1 MKLTLYT
8 STGEELFDIIPAS
21 SSGQDWSLMSDNKLS
36 VTFDLETC
44 VLLLPGCY
52 VDFEGS
58 RFYLLEEYK
67 PTMINTSLWRYNVSF
82 KDAASWMAIT
92 IALNLIDGQ
101 NKPIFN
107 YTAPAAE
114 HAAIIVANLNRRMNT
129 TAWKVG
135 SVIDTPNITIEY
147 AGKYCSEIL
156 QEIVDGQK
164 TEWWIDDMTL
174 NIGRAEFG
182 DIIELGYQ
190 QGLLG
195 DIVCQKADDM
205 RSYAYLYPVGSTRN
219 IDPTKYGYDR
229 LQLPDGQTRVDMNVE
244 QGVAELV
251 EEAAFSGIYP
261 RYVGKVTEVST
272 SVGTSDDGSQY
283 VIYFIQ
289 DDQIPFNP
297 NDYELPGEVKHVTF
311 QSGELMG
318 ADFEVNYNNERR
330 EFEIITQWSKDGAQ
344 LPGGTLVPAVGDEYV
359 VWNITMPDEYYPL
372 ASQEFLEAAEAFA
385 KAAIQDASVYKA
397 PMDYIYVQE
406 KGLRLRPGQ
415 RVRLVSDKYFS
426 KGYYDSRVTRITRN
440 LSNPNAL
447 NIDVSAVRVIG
458 TIQQL
463 QNAVKSSAT
472 QVTQISNTVQT
483 VVRTVD
489 NAVTLTGNQRVQG
502 VKNFVDGIRVNGS
515 PIIEYHPTINTWLFR
530 GNILA
535 EGGMAAFSNIKGFT
549 PSTITD
555 AVLIDNRTI
564 KRGADGLLYVDFDEV
579 GSGGGSLD
587 EEQLEE
593 YLKPYAK
600 TADVANA
607 YATKSSVN
615 ALSTQLNDFLS
626 GSDTDTIINKWSEL
640 EKFLAGLAET
650 DDLATILSGKA
661 NKATTLAGY
670 GITDAYTKSHID
682 SNFVTIGTKQ
692 EITGEKD
699 FVGGFKVNGGRVEYN
714 ATLKTWVFNGD
725 LLVTGGMSAFS
736 NISGFKPSTITDAVL
751 IDDRTIKRNADGL
764 LYAVAQGAGG
774 INEDQLKDYLALNG
788 YLTGITGTMVT
799 NALGYTP
806 LSTSGDT
813 ITGDFFIKKPS
824 NATII
829 FQPSNAAKSFWFGVN
844 TSEEW
849 FCTNGGYTESYKLIH
864 SGNYRSYPVKNPNAL
879 SWSGYSSGSYD
890 GSSAKSI
897 TIPNNTNQLTN
908 GAGFITGITSSM
920 VINALGYTP
929 LDKQGVAFDSNKF
942 GGLSVAD
949 FARVKQ
955 EVSDFDANN
964 MPDGVWGGKL
974 FGSPNWA
981 LVYSPYL
988 SVGIGNY
995 KMQFNGVG
1003 NRLTYRAGDGSGI
1016 EDKDWVEILS
1026 SANYSSYALPIT
1038 GGTVNG
1044 QITSNAVENFVAKG
1058 TTYSLYFGI
1067 GTGQVNR
1074 GIYDLTNNSWMLYR
1088 DATNNVI
1095 IPQGEVIIGNALS
1108 AIPVGSIHRLRL
1120 VVDNAAT
1127 YIQAGSASGSNAG
1140 ALRLTGYYASQL
1152 TALRLHAQAVEAT
1165 GTLEVTGGITA
1176 PTFTGVAS
1184 NATYWN
1190 APSSIRPT
1198 TANVPV
1204 VGNTTFSH
1212 FIATSSMTTGKPSND
1227 GYIIH
1232 GEWDTVAGWSS
1243 QLFLANGTPDAN
1255 NRMQWRAMDSGT
1267 WGEWKSVAFI
1277 DTGMLKP
1284 TQGLQINHVG
1294 SNYAEGIR
1302 LANRNGITNTWS
1314 EINFGCDPS
1323 VTTGTHAT
1331 QWTVGRNGNNNYFVI
1346 RNFGTDRIQI
1356 DLSGNTTLTGNFVAT
1371 GGVTA
1376 QNSSDRRLKRNIR
1389 KFNASKV
1396 LMSLGG
1402 VWEYEYIDSEV
1413 QKNHIY
1419 EGTHYGLIYQ
1429 HVKGTTLDVM
1439 CHEREDGFGT
1449 LNYIHQKFISLIAG
1463 ATMENISEVEKLKR
1477 KIRHLENKVEQLE
1490 SRA

>member
-82 KDAASWMAIT
+82 KDATSWMAIT

-272 SVGTSDDGSQY
+272 SVGTSDDSSQY

-515 PIIEYHPTINTWLFR
+515 PIIEYHPAINTWLFR

-579 GSGGGSLD
+579 GSGGSSLD

-600 TADVANA
+600 TADVAST

-640 EKFLAGLAET
+640 ETFLAGLAET

-699 FVGGFKVNGGRVEYN
+699 FVGGFKVNGGLVEYN

-736 NISGFKPSTITDAVL
+736 NISGFTPSTITEAVL
-751 IDDRTIKRNADGL
+751 IDNKTIKLNADGL
-764 LYAVAQGAGG
+764 LYAVAQETDG
-774 INEDQLKDYLALNG
+774 INEEQLADYLTTNGYATQSWVTGKG
-788 YLTGITGTMVT
+788 YLTGITSSMVT

-806 LSTSGDT
+806 LNK
-813 ITGDFFIKKPS
+813 TGDVLTLKANQYTGAYALDMQNS
-824 NATII
+824 NIVNL
-829 FQPSNAAKSFWFGVN
+829 NALF
-844 TSEEW
+844 TSDVANDPTEGIQ
-849 FCTNGGYTESYKLIH
+849 FKRTNGNFDSLWAADGIMYFSPNGNNAEMTGEYATSYAVLH
-864 SGNYRSYPVKNPNAL
+864 AGNYGSYPVRNPNAL

-890 GSSAKSI
+890 GS
-897 TIPNNTNQLTN
+897 T
-908 GAGFITGITSSM
+908 
-920 VINALGYTP
+920 
-929 LDKQGVAFDSNKF
+929 
-942 GGLSVAD
+942 
-949 FARVKQ
+949 
-955 EVSDFDANN
+955 ANN
-964 MPDGVWGGKL
+964 IALPTKLSQLADDVVSGK
-974 FGSPNWA
+974 
-981 LVYSPYL
+981 YL
-988 SVGIGNY
+988 S
-995 KMQFNGVG
+995 
-1003 NRLTYRAGDGSGI
+1003 LA
-1016 EDKDWVEILS
+1016 
-1026 SANYSSYALPIT
+1026 

-1044 QITSNAVENFVAKG
+1044 QITSNAVENFIAKG
-1058 TTYSLYFGI
+1058 TSYSIYFGI

-1074 GIYDLTNNSWMLYR
+1074 GIFDVTANSWLLYR
-1088 DATNNVI
+1088 DATSNVI
-1095 IPQGEVIIGNALS
+1095 IPQGELIIGNSLA
-1108 AIPVGSIHRLRL
+1108 AVPVGSIHRLRL
-1120 VVDNAAT
+1120 ITDDVAT
-1127 YIQAGSASGSNAG
+1127 YIQAGSASGGNAG

-1212 FIATSSMTTGKPSND
+1212 YLATSSMTTGKPSND

-1232 GEWDTVAGWSS
+1232 GEWDTVAGWSA
-1243 QLFLANGTPDAN
+1243 QLFFSNGSPDPN

-1376 QNSSDRRLKRNIR
+1376 QNSSDRRLKKNVR

-1439 CHEREDGFGT
+1439 CHEREDGMGA
-1449 LNYIHQKFISLIAG
+1449 LNYIHPKFISLIAG
-1463 ATMENISEVEKLKR
+1463 ATMENVSEVEKLKR
-1477 KIRHLENKVEQLE
+1477 KVRHLEAKVKQLE
-1490 SRA
+1490 NRA

>member
-8 STGEELFDIIPAS
+8 STGEELFDSIPAS

-600 TADVANA
+600 TADVANT
-607 YATKSSVN
+607 YATKSLVN
-615 ALSTQLNDFLS
+615 AISTQLNDFLS
-626 GSDTDTIINKWSEL
+626 GSDTDIIINKWSEL
-640 EKFLAGLAET
+640 ETFLAGLAET

-670 GITDAYTKSHID
+670 GITDAYTKSHMD

-699 FVGGFKVNGGRVEYN
+699 FVGGFKVNGGLVEYN

-725 LLVTGGMSAFS
+725 LLVTGGMAAFS

-774 INEDQLKDYLALNG
+774 INEDLLEDYLTLNG

-806 LSTSGDT
+806 LSTGGGT
-813 ITGDFFIKKPS
+813 ITGDFYIKKPS

-829 FQPSNAAKSFWFGVN
+829 FRPSNAAKSFWFGVN

-849 FCTNGGYTESYKLIH
+849 FCTNGGYTETYKLIH

-879 SWSGYSSGSYD
+879 SWSGLSSGSYD
-890 GSSAKSI
+890 GSTAQNIALPTKLS
-897 TIPNNTNQLTN
+897 QLTDDIVR
-908 GAGFITGITSSM
+908 GKY
-920 VINALGYTP
+920 LP
-929 LDKQGVAFDSNKF
+929 L
-942 GGLSVAD
+942 
-949 FARVKQ
+949 
-955 EVSDFDANN
+955 
-964 MPDGVWGGKL
+964 
-974 FGSPNWA
+974 
-981 LVYSPYL
+981 
-988 SVGIGNY
+988 
-995 KMQFNGVG
+995 
-1003 NRLTYRAGDGSGI
+1003 
-1016 EDKDWVEILS
+1016 
-1026 SANYSSYALPIT
+1026 T
-1038 GGTVNG
+1038 GGTVTG
-1044 QITSNAVENFVAKG
+1044 QVTSEGAENFVAKG

-1067 GTGQVNR
+1067 GSGQVNR
-1074 GIYDLTNNSWMLYR
+1074 GIYDLTQNKWWIVRGADATTTINASIIAEGLRINQSAFDNGLILNRTAANSGAGIVAMSNDVRLGSFGINGTKTFEIAGDNGIVAQVSTVTAEAIFNGMTTIKHSGNTPLVINQTY
-1088 DATNNVI
+1088 ATNNSRGVVLMN
-1095 IPQGEVIIGNALS
+1095 GSMADGHMYYSHLFGKAASSKNS
-1108 AIPVGSIHRLRL
+1108 AYVGF
-1120 VVDNAAT
+1120 
-1127 YIQAGSASGSNAG
+1127 YNAG
-1140 ALRLTGYYASQL
+1140 AGSDSNYLSMGLYGVNNVL
-1152 TALRLHAQAVEAT
+1152 NITAAGNVGIGTTSPSDKLHVNGNILA
-1165 GTLEVTGGITA
+1165 TGGITA
-1176 PTFTGVAS
+1176 PTFAGVAS

-1190 APSSIRPT
+1190 VPSSIRPT

-1204 VGNTTFSH
+1204 VGDRTFSH
-1212 FIATSSMTTGKPSND
+1212 FLATSSMTTAKPSND

-1243 QLFLANGTPDAN
+1243 QLFFANGAPDAN

-1284 TQGLQINHVG
+1284 TQGLQINHIG
-1294 SNYAEGIR
+1294 ANYAEGIR
-1302 LANRNGITNTWS
+1302 LANRNGTSNTWS

-1323 VTTGTHAT
+1323 ATTGTHAT

-1376 QNSSDRRLKRNIR
+1376 TNSSDERLKRNLR

-1396 LMSLGG
+1396 LMSLGA

-1429 HVKGTTLDVM
+1429 HVKGTPLDVM
-1439 CHEREDGFGT
+1439 CHKREDGFGT
-1449 LNYIHQKFISLIAG
+1449 LNYIHPKFISLIAG

-1477 KIRHLENKVEQLE
+1477 KILHLEAKVKQLE

>member
-272 SVGTSDDGSQY
+272 SVGTSDGGSQY

-502 VKNFVDGIRVNGS
+502 VKNFVDGIRLNGS
-515 PIIEYHPTINTWLFR
+515 PIIEYHPAINTWLFR

-564 KRGADGLLYVDFDEV
+564 KRGADGLLYVDFDEG

-600 TADVANA
+600 TADVANT

-615 ALSTQLNDFLS
+615 ALNTQLNDFLS

-682 SNFVTIGTKQ
+682 GNFVTIGTKQ

-699 FVGGFKVNGGRVEYN
+699 FVGGFKVNGGLVEYN

-736 NISGFKPSTITDAVL
+736 NISGFKPSTITEAVL
-751 IDDRTIKRNADGL
+751 IDNKTIKLNADGL
-764 LYAVAQGAGG
+764 LYAVAQETDG
-774 INEDQLKDYLALNG
+774 INEEQLADYLTANG
-788 YLTGITGTMVT
+788 YATQDWVTDRGYITSSGNAASATKLKNSVSLWGRTFDGSADLTGALTVTTGEGYRINYNGYDLRFIVSGSSSNRGIWDNTNNNWLMYRSGSNDIYFTSGNIGFGTTSPTEKVTVSGNVKSTGHFNSTSANSHYLVNGKEVIGSYLNTYFLFDSAPTDGYDTHILGSQIYLKGGAAKTLAMLITSSGNVDVKGKLTLPTGSSNFTNASLWFGNSVRIGANSS
-799 NALGYTP
+799 NALGLYADYAIRLSPDSLNSANTTKGLWLLKSGYNGVNNSSPTEALDVTGNIKASGTLIGANASISNVLNLTATP
-806 LSTSGDT
+806 SQVFDGAQILFAGGNGRIGASASGFMGLYANTFTFRPSSTTSASSIGFTIDANANIATTGNIKASGVLKLPAVDSGFTNPRITFGDNSVIRIGATTSGLLGVYAS
-813 ITGDFFIKKPS
+813 GDIR
-824 NATII
+824 
-829 FQPSNAAKSFWFGVN
+829 
-844 TSEEW
+844 
-849 FCTNGGYTESYKLIH
+849 L
-864 SGNYRSYPVKNPNAL
+864 NPN
-879 SWSGYSSGSYD
+879 
-890 GSSAKSI
+890 SA
-897 TIPNNTNQLTN
+897 
-908 GAGFITGITSSM
+908 
-920 VINALGYTP
+920 
-929 LDKQGVAFDSNKF
+929 
-942 GGLSVAD
+942 
-949 FARVKQ
+949 
-955 EVSDFDANN
+955 
-964 MPDGVWGGKL
+964 
-974 FGSPNWA
+974 
-981 LVYSPYL
+981 
-988 SVGIGNY
+988 
-995 KMQFNGVG
+995 
-1003 NRLTYRAGDGSGI
+1003 
-1016 EDKDWVEILS
+1016 S
-1026 SANYSSYALPIT
+1026 SANGTMGLWLKTTGYNGINTSNPAAALH
-1038 GGTVNG
+1038 VNG
-1044 QITSNAVENFVAKG
+1044 KG
-1058 TTYSLYFGI
+1058 IFA
-1067 GTGQVNR
+1067 
-1074 GIYDLTNNSWMLYR
+1074 
-1088 DATNNVI
+1088 DATNPWISLQRDGVNWYLQVVST
-1095 IPQGEVIIGNALS
+1095 GLKLGRTSALG
-1108 AIPVGSIHRLRL
+1108 VL
-1120 VVDNAAT
+1120 VD
-1127 YIQAGSASGSNAG
+1127 
-1140 ALRLTGYYASQL
+1140 
-1152 TALRLHAQAVEAT
+1152 
-1165 GTLEVTGGITA
+1165 
-1176 PTFTGVAS
+1176 
-1184 NATYWN
+1184 
-1190 APSSIRPT
+1190 
-1198 TANVPV
+1198 
-1204 VGNTTFSH
+1204 
-1212 FIATSSMTTGKPSND
+1212 
-1227 GYIIH
+1227 
-1232 GEWDTVAGWSS
+1232 
-1243 QLFLANGTPDAN
+1243 
-1255 NRMQWRAMDSGT
+1255 DSGNM
-1267 WGEWKSVAFI
+1267 VA
-1277 DTGMLKP
+1277 P
-1284 TQGLQINHVG
+1284 
-1294 SNYAEGIR
+1294 
-1302 LANRNGITNTWS
+1302 
-1314 EINFGCDPS
+1314 
-1323 VTTGTHAT
+1323 
-1331 QWTVGRNGNNNYFVI
+1331 
-1346 RNFGTDRIQI
+1346 
-1356 DLSGNTTLTGNFVAT
+1356 

-1376 QNSSDRRLKRNIR
+1376 TNSSDERLKRNIR
-1389 KFNASKV
+1389 KFNAREV
-1396 LMSLGG
+1396 LISLGG

-1419 EGTHYGLIYQ
+1419 EGTHFGLIYQ
-1429 HVKGTTLDVM
+1429 HVKGTKLDVM
-1439 CHEREDGFGT
+1439 CHEREDGMGA
-1449 LNYIHQKFISLIAG
+1449 LNYLHPKFISLIAG

-1477 KIRHLENKVEQLE
+1477 KIRHLENTVKQLE